1 RSKRGSDTRVRR
13 WTRARCGCDS
23 FKSTITRMAAGATMC
38 TSGSGSSSSTD
49 GRATR
54 GWARCATA
62 TSRSCRCPCT
72 SSAAGSRSSSRWRAV
87 SRPTTSARIWPA
99 GPQSVR
105 RSPSWAARSRAC
117 APDPGSGDETAPRP
131 QRAAAGRTHLTGR
144 VPGGSLAGGLR
155 ECREQVRVLV
165 QPGLDG
171 LGLAAL
177 AVLVDD
183 HVLELAVL
191 LVADLDV
198 ARELGDVRVVLG
210 EALAGQDVE
219 A

>member
-1 RSKRGSDTRVRR
+1 RWPRRSLEVHVRPTRRSSDL
-13 WTRARCGCDS
+13 
-23 FKSTITRMAAGATMC
+23 
-38 TSGSGSSSSTD
+38 
-49 GRATR
+49 
-54 GWARCATA
+54 CATA
-62 TSRSCRCPCT
+62 TARSCRCPCT

-117 APDPGSGDETAPRP
+117 APDPGSGDESAPRP
-131 QRAAAGRTHLTGR
+131 HRAAAGRTHLTGR

-219 A
+219 ALRLGEEALGILERLHREGVVGPERCPEGDHD